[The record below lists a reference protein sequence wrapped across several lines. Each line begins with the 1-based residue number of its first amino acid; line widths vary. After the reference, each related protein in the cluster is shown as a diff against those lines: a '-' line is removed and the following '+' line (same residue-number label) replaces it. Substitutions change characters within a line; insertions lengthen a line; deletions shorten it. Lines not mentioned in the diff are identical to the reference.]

1 MGGKAWRAFL
11 RDKSE
16 ISCFCCC
23 SMAVAVAVAVAEAKS
38 FVALVFLSLLGVS
51 ASLGGK

>member
-23 SMAVAVAVAVAEAKS
+23 SMAVAVAEAKS
-38 FVALVFLSLLGVS
+38 FVALVLLSLLGVS

>member
-11 RDKSE
+11 RDKPE

-23 SMAVAVAVAVAEAKS
+23 SMAVAVDVDAAAS
-38 FVALVFLSLLGVS
+38 FVALVLLSLLGVS

>member
-23 SMAVAVAVAVAEAKS
+23 SMAVAVAVAEAKS
-38 FVALVFLSLLGVS
+38 FVALVLLSLLGVS